1 MKIKSILA
9 FFLSVVVFSSL
20 VFAAVPQENVQVQE
34 KARRVTRENIITLM
48 LIRMTRFL
56 ELTEDQTAKI
66 YPFFNR
72 IEKEKMQIN
81 QQIRLQMR
89 EIRAALSAEDPD
101 PEVLKAKI
109 QTLKELRDTLKKKES
124 ELEKHLEENLTVTQQ
139 AKYLVFM
146 NAFFNELRD
155 SLNRARML
163 REKTGP
169 KRKKEF

>member
-9 FFLSVVVFSSL
+9 LFLSVVVFSSV
-20 VFAAVPQENVQVQE
+20 VFAAVPAENVQVQE
-34 KARRVTRENIITLM
+34 KARRVTRENIVTLM

-66 YPFFNR
+66 YPLFTR

-81 QQIRLQMR
+81 QQIRRQMR
-89 EIRAALSAEDPD
+89 EIRSGLSAEDPD

-109 QTLKELRDTLKKKES
+109 QTLKELRDALKNKDA
-124 ELEKHLEENLTVTQQ
+124 ELEKHLEENLTVIQQ

-146 NAFFNELRD
+146 NAFFNELRE
-155 SLNRARML
+155 SLNRARNL
-163 REKTGP
+163 RERAAP
-169 KRKKEF
+169 KKKK

>member
-1 MKIKSILA
+1 MKTKSILA
-9 FFLSVVVFSSL
+9 FFLSVVIFSSL
-20 VFAAVPQENVQVQE
+20 VFAVVQPENVQVQE
-34 KARRVTRENIITLM
+34 KTRRVTRENIITLM

-101 PEVLKAKI
+101 SEALKAKI
-109 QTLKELRDTLKKKES
+109 QTLKELRDTLEKKDR
-124 ELEKHLEENLTVTQQ
+124 ELEKHLEENLTVIQQ

-155 SLNRARML
+155 SLNRARIL
-163 REKTGP
+163 REKTRP
-169 KRKKEF
+169 KKKKEF

>member
-1 MKIKSILA
+1 MKTKSILA
-9 FFLSVVVFSSL
+9 LFLGVVVFSSV
-20 VFAAVPQENVQVQE
+20 VFAAVQPENVQVQE

-56 ELTEDQTAKI
+56 ELTEEQTAKI

-81 QQIRLQMR
+81 QQIRRLMR

-101 PEVLKAKI
+101 TEVLKVKMQA
-109 QTLKELRDTLKKKES
+109 LKQLRDDLKNKDTEI
-124 ELEKHLEENLTVTQQ
+124 EKYLEENLTVIQQ
-139 AKYLVFM
+139 AKYMVFV

-155 SLNRARML
+155 SLNRARTL
-163 REKTGP
+163 REATGP
-169 KRKKEF
+169 KKKKEL

>member
-1 MKIKSILA
+1 MKTKLILA
-9 FFLSVVVFSSL
+9 LFLSVIVFSSV
-20 VFAAVPQENVQVQE
+20 VFAAVQGENVQVQE

-81 QQIRLQMR
+81 QQIRRQMR
-89 EIRAALSAEDPD
+89 EMRAALSAEDPD
-101 PEVLKAKI
+101 TEILQAKI
-109 QTLKELRDTLKKKES
+109 QALKELRDALKSKDK
-124 ELEKHLEENLTVTQQ
+124 ELEKYLEENLTVIQQ

-146 NAFFNELRD
+146 SAFFNELRD
-155 SLNRARML
+155 SLTKARNL
-163 REKTGP
+163 RERTVP
-169 KRKKEF
+169 KKKKEF

>member
-1 MKIKSILA
+1 MKTKSTLVL
-9 FFLSVVVFSSL
+9 FLSVVVFSSV
-20 VFAAVPQENVQVQE
+20 VFAAVQAENVQEQE

-56 ELTEDQTAKI
+56 ELTEVQTAKI

-81 QQIRLQMR
+81 QQIRRQVR

-109 QTLKELRDTLKKKES
+109 QALKELRDALKNKDT
-124 ELEKHLEENLTVTQQ
+124 ELEKHLEENLTVIQQ

-155 SLNRARML
+155 SLNRARTL
-163 REKTGP
+163 RERTGP
-169 KRKKEF
+169 KKKK

>member
-1 MKIKSILA
+1 MKSKSILA
-9 FFLSVVVFSSL
+9 LFLGVVVFSSV
-20 VFAAVPQENVQVQE
+20 VFAAVQGGNVQVQE
-34 KARRVTRENIITLM
+34 KTRRVTRENIITLM
-48 LIRMTRFL
+48 LIRMTRYL

-81 QQIRLQMR
+81 QQIRRQMR
-89 EIRAALSAEDPD
+89 EMRVALSEEDPD

-109 QTLKELRDTLKKKES
+109 QTLKELRDTLKNKDAD
-124 ELEKHLEENLTVTQQ
+124 LEKYLEENLTVIQQ

-155 SLNRARML
+155 SLNRARNL
-163 REKTGP
+163 RERMRP
-169 KRKKEF
+169 KKKK

>member
-1 MKIKSILA
+1 MRAKSILVL
-9 FFLSVVVFSSL
+9 FLGVVFFSSV
-20 VFAAVPQENVQVQE
+20 VFAAVQEKNVQTQE
-34 KARRVTRENIITLM
+34 KARRMTRENIITLM
-48 LIRMTRFL
+48 LLRMTRFL

-81 QQIRLQMR
+81 QQIRRQIR
-89 EIRAALSAEDPD
+89 EIRATLSAEDPD
-101 PEVLKAKI
+101 SEVLKAKI
-109 QTLKELRDTLKKKES
+109 QALKELRDALKNKDT
-124 ELEKHLEENLTVTQQ
+124 ELEKHLEENLTVIQQ

-155 SLNRARML
+155 SLNRARNL

-169 KRKKEF
+169 KKKK

>member
-1 MKIKSILA
+1 MKTKSILA

-20 VFAAVPQENVQVQE
+20 VFAAVQPENVQVQE

-81 QQIRLQMR
+81 QQTRLQMR
-89 EIRAALSAEDPD
+89 EIRAALSVEDPD
-101 PEVLKAKI
+101 LEVLKAKI
-109 QTLKELRDTLKKKES
+109 QALKQLRDALKNKDTEM
-124 ELEKHLEENLTVTQQ
+124 ERYLEENLTVIQQ
-139 AKYLVFM
+139 AKYIVFM

-155 SLNRARML
+155 SLNKARTL
-163 REKTGP
+163 RERTGP
-169 KRKKEF
+169 KKKKEL